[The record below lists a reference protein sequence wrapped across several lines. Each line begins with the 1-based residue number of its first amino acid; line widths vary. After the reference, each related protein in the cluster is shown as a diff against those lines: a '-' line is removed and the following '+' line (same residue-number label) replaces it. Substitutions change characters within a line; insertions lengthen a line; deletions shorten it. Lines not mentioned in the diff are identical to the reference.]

1 MLQKTF
7 KELAELDISP
17 HLKSREDSPNI
28 KYLPWAAC
36 KWLLHEQG
44 AETVMFWPV
53 PCSDGSTLRMS
64 SGVFEDKNGV
74 KNRCYEVLVHIKVD
88 DLEWETTYPVMNG
101 DKPVKDNSMN
111 QLRLHNAIRR
121 GFVKGVAE
129 RLGLGFKLWMD
140 ADELPEVVEEDLG
153 KHSLFKCKQRLEE
166 LVTEKI
172 KQGLS
177 MDVICDRLKM
187 SEEEFRAIFA
197 EYNKLVRIEKAIWEM
212 QP

>member
-7 KELAELDISP
+7 KDLAEMDISQ
-17 HLKSREDSPNI
+17 HLKSREDSPDI

-36 KWLLHEQG
+36 KWILHDQG

-64 SGVFEDKNGV
+64 SEVFEDKHGV

-140 ADELPEVVEEDLG
+140 ADELPEVVEEDLS

-177 MDVICDRLKM
+177 MDVICDRLGM

-197 EYNKLVRIEKAIWEM
+197 EYKKLARIEKAIWEM

>member
-7 KELAELDISP
+7 KDLAELDISQ
-17 HLKSREDSPNI
+17 HLKSREDSPDI

-36 KWLLHEQG
+36 KWILHEQG
-44 AETVMFWPV
+44 AEIVDFWPV
-53 PCSDGSTLRMS
+53 PGPDGSALRMS
-64 SGVFEDKNGV
+64 SEVFEDKGGL
-74 KNRCYEVLVHIKVD
+74 KNRCYEVLVRIKVD
-88 DLEWETTYPVMNG
+88 DLEWETRYPVMNG
-101 DKPVKDNSMN
+101 NNPVKDNTMN

-129 RLGLGFKLWMD
+129 RLGLGFKLWLKV
-140 ADELPEVVEEDLG
+140 DELPEVVEEDLG

-177 MDVICDRLKM
+177 MDVICDRLGM

-197 EYNKLVRIEKAIWEM
+197 EYKKLARIEKAIWEM